1 MPAIRRLVNEA
12 RLEIDWE
19 FVSLYAGSIELNGI
33 VANVREGRV
42 MVRLFVRHEVADY
55 GPWRAAYNDFDE
67 ERRSMGVIGAAVYRS
82 VSDGNDVTIYHDFQ
96 TMDAAQAFVGSARL
110 REVMEKA
117 GVSGQPDIWFVEEA

>member
-1 MPAIRRLVNEA
+1 
-12 RLEIDWE
+12 
-19 FVSLYAGSIELNGI
+19 
-33 VANVREGRV
+33 
-42 MVRLFVRHEVADY
+42 MVRLFVRHEVTDY